1 MGSQRS
7 KRIGG
12 KHSGVMRSLIGSKA
26 SGDPV
31 MRTGGKNNY

>member
-12 KHSGVMRSLIGSKA
+12 KLSGSMRSLIGGKA
-26 SGDPV
+26 SGEPV
-31 MRTGGKNNY
+31 MRTGGKNNF